1 MPRPLHEQVV
11 IITGASSGIGRL
23 SALRFARAGAK
34 VVLAAR
40 NEEALQALEQE
51 ITTDGGTALVVPTDV
66 GDWEAVQHLANTAVN
81 YLGRV
86 DTWVNNA
93 GVALYGTLEETPVE
107 EFERV
112 MHVNVMSQVY
122 GAKAVIPHMKRQ
134 GGGVIINVGSALSKR
149 SVPLQAAYCASK
161 HAVKGFTDS
170 LRLELK
176 RDESNIDVVLVMP
189 ASMNTPFFTHAR
201 SHMGVKPMPIAPVYP
216 PQDVARAI
224 CLAAVHPKRDIHV
237 GGAGALFAW
246 MEYLM
251 PGLVDRVML
260 AQGYMFKQQK
270 TDEPDDGIDNLYTP
284 VPVDEMP
291 ARVEGEFAEMTKPSL
306 YNRLIAFR
314 PTWQQAMMVPLLG
327 AAGLFGRRILSR

>member
-1 MPRPLHEQVV
+1 MPRPLHEQVIV
-11 IITGASSGIGRL
+11 ITGASSGIGRL
-23 SALRFARAGAK
+23 TALRFARAGAK

-40 NEEALQALEQE
+40 NEEALQTLEQE
-51 ITTDGGTALVVPTDV
+51 ITNDGGTALVVPTDV
-66 GDWEAVQHLANTAVN
+66 GNWEAVQHLANTAVN
-81 YLGRV
+81 YLGRI

-93 GVALYGTLEETPVE
+93 GVSVYGTVEETSVE

-112 MHVNVMSQVY
+112 LHVNVMSQVY

-170 LRLELK
+170 LRMELK
-176 RDESNIDVVLVMP
+176 RDESNIDVVLIMP

-201 SHMGVKPMPIAPVYP
+201 SNMGVKPMPIAPVYP
-216 PQDVARAI
+216 PQDVAQAI

-237 GGAGALFAW
+237 GGAGAFFTW
-246 MEYLM
+246 MEYLN

-260 AQGYMFKQQK
+260 TKGYMFKQQK

-284 VPVDEMP
+284 VDEMP
-291 ARVEGEFAEMTKPSL
+291 ARIEGEFAEMTKPSL
-306 YNRLIAFR
+306 YNRLVSFR

-327 AAGLFGRRILSR
+327 AAGVFGRRILSR